1 MERFLVIMERF
12 AVVPPF
18 PEPLMRTAV
27 TAAQDPPPAGYSG
40 PLSPGP
46 EQVEERRLTFG
57 GFAYTCRIVRQSAP
71 RTAPLLLLGGSS
83 QNRYSWQHHE
93 KWLAPLCT
101 MITVDLPGYGDSD
114 FLPAHYDMGF
124 LADAVQHMLTE
135 LEVPQ
140 VNLFGGCFGEA
151 VGLRFAQRHPE
162 SVRRI
167 VFAAAAIRF
176 PDIYCEAVP
185 RLQQALERG
194 DVVQAAE
201 GLVRLFMSNPEAS
214 KVRRHAAVAR
224 VLRHQFLSQTPED
237 VRKAFEHNTRLMAHG
252 CYRPLPVPAVPSLV
266 FTGEYDTLCPP
277 PMGRELAA
285 RMPGALFTTVKEA
298 DHLVT
303 VERRQEVSDLI
314 ARFCTD
320 RPVHGLPYCNAV
332 ESPYDAAV
340 PVAGSI

>member
-167 VFAAAAIRF
+167 VFAAAAMRL
-176 PDIYCEAVP
+176 PKLYLEAVP
-185 RLQQALERG
+185 RLSETLARG
-194 DVVQAAE
+194 DVAQAAD
-201 GLVRLFMSNPEAS
+201 GLVRLFMSNPEAG

-224 VLRHQFLSQTPED
+224 LLQRQFMNQTPED
-237 VRKAFEHNTRLMAHG
+237 IQKAVEHNTRLVTHG
-252 CYRPLPVPAVPSLV
+252 CYRPLPVPCVPSLV
-266 FTGEYDTLCPP
+266 FTGEYDTLCTPQ
-277 PMGRELAA
+277 MGRELAA
-285 RMPGALFTTVKEA
+285 TMPGALFTTVKEA

-303 VERRQEVSDLI
+303 VERRQESADLI

-320 RPVHGLPYCNAV
+320 RPVDGLPYCTPIEA
-332 ESPYDAAV
+332 SCAAAV
-340 PVAGSI
+340 PAPA